1 MLFSIMHIIHLLA
14 VVLWIGG
21 LAFVTA
27 IILPMILRNP
37 DALGKVLLF
46 RGVERRFAKW
56 AKALNLVTGMSG
68 FMMIFI
74 MVGNNVAGGRAM
86 LTRPGLPLSIMA
98 LIWLFWFVMLFGLEP
113 IIIKKMLDKMARDA
127 EGGGGLE
134 IDAVFRRMRGMH
146 WVLLLLSLVAI
157 ASGAIFAH
165 GPIFF

>member
-21 LAFVTA
+21 LGFVTA

-46 RGVERRFAKW
+46 RGVERRFAKT
-56 AKALNLVTGMSG
+56 AKALNLVTGFTG
-68 FMMIFI
+68 FAMVLI
-74 MVGNNVAGGRAM
+74 MGWGRVI
-86 LTRPGLPLSIMA
+86 LTRPGIPLLVMT

-113 IIIKKMLDKMARDA
+113 IIIKRMLDKMARDA

-134 IDAVFRRMRGMH
+134 IDAVFRRMNAMH
-146 WVLLLLSLVAI
+146 WVLFLLSLVAI
-157 ASGAIFAH
+157 ASGAVFAH
-165 GPIFF
+165 GPLFF

>member
-46 RGVERRFAKW
+46 RGVERRFAKI
-56 AKALNLVTGMSG
+56 AKALNLVTGFTG
-68 FMMIFI
+68 FAMVFI
-74 MVGNNVAGGRAM
+74 MGWGPVM
-86 LTRPGLPLSIMA
+86 FTRPGLPLLVMT

-113 IIIKKMLDKMARDA
+113 IIIKRMLDKMARDA

-134 IDAVFRRMRGMH
+134 IDAVFRRMNTMH

-157 ASGAIFAH
+157 ASGAVFAH
-165 GPIFF
+165 GPLFF